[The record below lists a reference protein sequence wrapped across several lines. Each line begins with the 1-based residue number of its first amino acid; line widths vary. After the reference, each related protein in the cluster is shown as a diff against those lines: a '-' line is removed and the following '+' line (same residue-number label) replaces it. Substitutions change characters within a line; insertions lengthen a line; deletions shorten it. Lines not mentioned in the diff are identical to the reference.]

1 MVTLPQSLIAGD
13 SFELTLEGESRGPGE
28 GWACHLRLVPRSA
41 GQSVQQLEA
50 TVVDGVHRF
59 AVGAATSAAWAAGHY
74 MVTLWVTRGDESVTL
89 TTQQLQIL
97 PNPRTAAAGI
107 DTRSTARKALDDLN
121 AALAAWNP
129 LRKSYTIGDRTMEF
143 NSTAEI
149 IKLINHWQLQVDA
162 EDRTAGRKARM
173 PRRIYTRL

>member
-1 MVTLPQSLIAGD
+1 MAIPQTLLAGD
-13 SFELTLEGESRGPGE
+13 SFRTEVDVDAYPADT
-28 GWACHLRLVPRSA
+28 GWLAKLRLVPRAAGAQAVDLVATPQGQRHVFSA
-41 GQSVQQLEA
+41 SA
-50 TVVDGVHRF
+50 VV
-59 AVGAATSAAWAAGHY
+59 TAAWAAGAY
-74 MVTLWVTRGDESVTL
+74 GWALWLERAGESHTVG
-89 TTQQLQIL
+89 QGQVQVL
-97 PNPRTAAAGI
+97 PDSRQMAAGV

-121 AALAAWNP
+121 IALAAWNP